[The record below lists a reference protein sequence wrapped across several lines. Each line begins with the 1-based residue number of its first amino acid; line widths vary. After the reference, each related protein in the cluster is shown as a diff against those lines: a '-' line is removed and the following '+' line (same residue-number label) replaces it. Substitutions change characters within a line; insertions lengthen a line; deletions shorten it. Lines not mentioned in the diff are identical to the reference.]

1 MRACPGPAHD
11 RDVRVLV
18 LFCVLSLGLAFPA
31 WATAPPVGPLPE
43 GSTTTIQVPRGQ
55 LFSIVLPRP
64 ANGLSWRGARPSD
77 ALVARPLDEGEL
89 NGNIVF
95 VYRAESVGETTVVY
109 ALTKDEQREARAARF
124 FSIVVGLGARC
135 SAEPA
140 VAARFVIPPP
150 PFGAR
155 LASVRRHDLPP
166 PEATG
171 RGPSHKR
178 LYLVRFYVSK
188 GNAVLASGHSYSQF
202 AYVGRTST
210 AEPWCFLKG
219 GSGP

>member
-1 MRACPGPAHD
+1 MRF
-11 RDVRVLV
+11 LV
-18 LFCVLSLGLAFPA
+18 LFCALFLGLVLPA
-31 WATAPPVGPLPE
+31 WGSAPPVGPLPK
-43 GSTTTIQVPRGQ
+43 GPTTKIEVAPGL

-64 ANGLSWRGARPSD
+64 AAGFSWRGARRSD

-89 NGNIVF
+89 NGNVVF

-109 ALTKDEQREARAARF
+109 ALTKDEQFEARAARF

-135 SAEPA
+135 SANPA

-155 LASVRRHDLPP
+155 LTSVVRHDLPP
-166 PEATG
+166 SEPPG
-171 RGPSHKR
+171 RGPVYKR
-178 LYLVRFYVSK
+178 LYLVTFYVSK
-188 GNAVLASGHSYSQF
+188 GNAVLAGGHSYSQF
-202 AYVGRTST
+202 AYVDRTSAT
-210 AEPWCFLKG
+210 ESWCFLKG